1 MKAGVE
7 CNHPPGD
14 NRKLFQFYA
23 SENIFPVEY
32 PPEQKQIENQVK
44 EEFVGRI
51 TAAVW
56 PLLSIFA
63 FSASAIAA
71 QDDYYA
77 GYSIV
82 SVDGDMPIRTVI
94 VKRVSQDFV
103 SYRGFQFD
111 CTNQALS
118 QSGFYNA
125 PDLAL
130 GELAKVTPSSGNYT
144 FMTDRARA
152 KACDIES
159 SQTLGGLNQPQP
171 QGPS

>member
-1 MKAGVE
+1 M
-7 CNHPPGD
+7 
-14 NRKLFQFYA
+14 
-23 SENIFPVEY
+23 
-32 PPEQKQIENQVK
+32 
-44 EEFVGRI
+44 GRI

-63 FSASAIAA
+63 FSTNANAA
-71 QDDYYA
+71 PDDYYA
-77 GYSIV
+77 AYSIV
-82 SVDGDMPIRTVI
+82 SVNGDLPIRTVI
-94 VKRVSQDFV
+94 VKRVSEDFV

-111 CTNQALS
+111 CSNQTLS

-125 PDLAL
+125 PELAI
-130 GELAKVTPSSGNYT
+130 GELAKVIPSPGNYT

-159 SQTLGGLNQPQP
+159 AQTVGGLNQPQP

>member
-1 MKAGVE
+1 M
-7 CNHPPGD
+7 
-14 NRKLFQFYA
+14 
-23 SENIFPVEY
+23 
-32 PPEQKQIENQVK
+32 
-44 EEFVGRI
+44 GRI

-63 FSASAIAA
+63 FSTNANAA
-71 QDDYYA
+71 PDDYYA
-77 GYSIV
+77 AYSIV
-82 SVDGDMPIRTVI
+82 SVNGDLPIRTVI
-94 VKRVSQDFV
+94 VKRVSEDFV

-111 CTNQALS
+111 CSNQTLS

-125 PDLAL
+125 PELAI
-130 GELAKVTPSSGNYT
+130 GELAKVIPSPGNYT

-159 SQTLGGLNQPQP
+159 SQTVGGLNQPQP

>member
-1 MKAGVE
+1 
-7 CNHPPGD
+7 
-14 NRKLFQFYA
+14 
-23 SENIFPVEY
+23 
-32 PPEQKQIENQVK
+32 
-44 EEFVGRI
+44 VGRI

-71 QDDYYA
+71 QNDYYA
-77 GYSIV
+77 AYSIV
-82 SVDGDMPIRTVI
+82 SVEGDMPIRTVI

-125 PDLAL
+125 PDLAV
-130 GELAKVTPSSGNYT
+130 GELARVVPSPGNYS
-144 FMTDRARA
+144 FLTDRARA
-152 KACDIES
+152 KACGLEN